1 MNPSS
6 VYCQAVARAIG
17 QLDQFSLRGPEE
29 GQDKHDW
36 DEARRLLVAILD
48 RNDYELTGKRIR
60 KRKNQ

>member
-1 MNPSS
+1 MNPSR

-17 QLDQFSLRGPEE
+17 QLDTFSLRGPEG
-29 GQDKHDW
+29 GQDKDDW
-36 DEARRLLVAILD
+36 DEARKRLVAILD